1 MNKMEDVL
9 VSRLISS
16 SSIFVNTVALS
27 LIRFKHS
34 LEAQR
39 NQFKMAIYKREKKRK
54 KNRENSKSFIY

>member
-9 VSRLISS
+9 VSCQ
-16 SSIFVNTVALS
+16 IFVNTVALS

-34 LEAQR
+34 LKAQR

-54 KNRENSKSFIY
+54 KTGKIANHSYIR